1 MANPFFFGSPRGA
14 GFEFLSDVAAAER
27 QVDAYFAQL
36 HSQPTVPPEGA
47 AAFALTSEQAVEAY
61 TRWLNSLSFVP
72 GGLKRFADLGAL
84 KAVYV
89 PFWVVNAMTHTT
101 YQGQRGVNHL
111 ETEHYQDAQGNAQT
125 RQITRTQWSPAIGE
139 VTHYF
144 ENVLISGK
152 DALPPAHVTLLTP
165 PDLIQKMEVY
175 APDRHTHPVE
185 PYTVDPRAA
194 FTRARTEMEA
204 EIRKLC
210 RRQHRRRP
218 TAGGKQ
224 PDALRRRVG
233 APRSGSLLPGDLQIP
248 GQELRRPYQ
257 RFQRRGDG
265 RPSGERGQ
273 DRPARPGRRG
283 GRGDHRGAVLV
294 LRDRPC
300 HEIAGVAAGEGPT
313 GRGIRPVG
321 GRKSIQRR

>member
-36 HSQPTVPPEGA
+36 HAQPTVPPEGA

-125 RQITRTQWSPAIGE
+125 RQVTRTQWSPAIGE

-152 DALPPAHVTLLTP
+152 DALPPGHVTLLTP

-175 APDRHTHPVE
+175 APDRHTHPIE
-185 PYTVDPRAA
+185 PYTIDPRTA

-204 EIRKLC
+204 KIRML
-210 RRQHRRRP
+210 
-218 TAGGKQ
+218 
-224 PDALRRRVG
+224 VG
-233 APRSGSLLPGDLQIP
+233 ANIGGDRQQVDGSQTRYVGVSV
-248 GQELRRPYQ
+248 R
-257 RFQRRGDG
+257 
-265 RPSGERGQ
+265 
-273 DRPARPGRRG
+273 
-283 GRGDHRGAVLV
+283 HVLV
-294 LRDRPC
+294 PCFQGAYKYRDKSYDVLINGFNGEVTGAHPVSAGK
-300 HEIAGVAAGEGPT
+300 IALLVLGVVAAVAIIVALFWFFVIAPAM
-313 GRGIRPVG
+313 
-321 GRKSIQRR
+321 K